1 MNDLSEIL
9 KQKLTPS
16 KIEATPFVEK
26 FSTAAIL
33 IPLVMQEGDWHL
45 LFTRRTHFVSTHQ
58 NEVSFPG
65 GSYEPTDINLEKT
78 ALRETNEEIGIS
90 FEKINILGALP
101 PLTTITG
108 FSVYPFVAVMVWP
121 TSMKINT
128 CEVDS
133 VFTIPLN
140 WLMDDNNHY
149 EEDYHNEKYGIRRV
163 IHYKHY
169 QGEHLWGFTANVVRE
184 LINLIK

>member
-1 MNDLSEIL
+1 MNDLTIIL
-9 KQKLTPS
+9 KQKLKPS
-16 KIEATPFVEK
+16 KNETTSVVEK
-26 FSTAAIL
+26 LSTAAIL
-33 IPLVMQEGDWHL
+33 IPLVIQEGYWHL

-90 FEKINILGALP
+90 FEKINILGALT

-108 FSVYPFVAVMVWP
+108 FTVYPFVAVLVWP

-133 VFTIPLN
+133 VFTIPLF

-149 EEDYHNEKYGIRRV
+149 EEDYYTDKYGIRRV
-163 IHYKHY
+163 IHYKDY